1 MKDKNCVDVNVNPC
15 KMCMPMGACLAF
27 KGMEKSIVVM
37 HGSQG
42 CSTYVRRHMAQHYN
56 EPIDIASSSLNE
68 KATVYGGEAN
78 LKKGLKNVLKM
89 YNPKT
94 IGVVTTCLAETI
106 GEDINRILKEFMVE
120 EKISSEDLTLV
131 SVPTPG
137 YGGTQFEGYYL
148 AVRKMVEKIVEPS
161 EPNKKINI
169 ISGLMSPGDIR
180 ELKLILERFGI
191 EAVILPDVSETL
203 DSPYRGLE
211 FEKLPEGGT
220 TCSEIKTMSGSL
232 ATIEFGVHSR
242 EDHSPGEYLKKE
254 FGVPLYRIP
263 IPIGLENS
271 DTLMKL
277 LSKISGKKIP
287 EYYVKARGRMLDA
300 MIDSHK
306 YNGEGVAA
314 VFGEP
319 ELVTSISSLCLEN
332 GITPRVIST
341 GSNIKKIR
349 AFLAEGLD
357 KYGDEI
363 VVLEDTDFETIRS
376 YVKEKEVNILIGHS
390 DGKYIEEKE
399 GIPLIRVGFPVH
411 DRIGAQR
418 QVTIG
423 YDGSMNFL
431 DILTNTLMAQ
441 KYQSYRDRMYKK
453 YYKEDEDVKEV
464 TA

>member
-1 MKDKNCVDVNVNPC
+1 MKNKNCVDVNVNPC

-56 EPIDIASSSLNE
+56 EPVDIASSSLNE

-78 LKKGLKNVLKM
+78 LKRGLKNVIKM
-89 YNPKT
+89 YKPKT

-106 GEDINRILKEFMVE
+106 GEDIDRILKDFMIE
-120 EKISSEDLTLV
+120 EKLSAEDIDII

-148 AVRKMVEKIVEPS
+148 AVKRMVEKITVSS
-161 EPNKKINI
+161 EPTNKINI
-169 ISGLMSPGDIR
+169 IAGMMSPGDIR
-180 ELKLILERFGI
+180 EIKLILERFGI

-203 DSPYRGLE
+203 DAPYKGLE
-211 FEKLPEGGT
+211 FEKLPDGGT
-220 TCSEIKTMSGSL
+220 TSSEIKTMSGSL

-242 EDHSPGEYLKKE
+242 EEHSAGEYLKKE
-254 FGVPLYRIP
+254 FGVPLYRMP
-263 IPIGLENS
+263 IPIGLKNS
-271 DTLMKL
+271 DTFIKT

-287 EYYVKARGRMLDA
+287 EYYIKARGRMLDA

-332 GITPRVIST
+332 GIVPKVIST
-341 GSNIKKIR
+341 GTNIKKIR
-349 AFLAEGLD
+349 EFLSEDLD
-357 KYGDEI
+357 KFGDEI
-363 VVLEDTDFETIRS
+363 AVLEDTDFETIRE
-376 YVKEKEVNILIGHS
+376 YVKEKGVNILIGHS

-411 DRIGAQR
+411 DRVGAQR

-423 YDGSMNFL
+423 YDGSMNLL
-431 DILTNTLMAQ
+431 DILTNSLLGQ
-441 KYQSYRDRMYKK
+441 KYSNYREKMYDMYYKK
-453 YYKEDEDVKEV
+453 DEDLKGV
-464 TA
+464 TV